1 MEDYRKTVMV
11 VDSRP
16 EERDAVKMM
25 LSEDYKVL
33 EATGAGDAMLQISCK
48 SMVDAILLGNLRQ
61 DGREVG
67 FLDKIRNSGY
77 GSIPVL
83 VILEDSEEDPGLEAL
98 DHGAWDYVTRPVRP
112 KTLRNRLD
120 RAVHHCKISSYNPL
134 VFMSE
139 RDRLTGLYNRE
150 KMFAE
155 TRRMIDRHMDTLFVF
170 LRFDIDRF
178 RLYNAVFGEHR
189 GDKLLTLM
197 AESIEGIAGCFD
209 ICTYGRIN
217 ADTFCI
223 CEPYDSER
231 LHMQVRMVKEELAG
245 FEKNYLLEPT
255 VGAYIVEEPDLAVEE
270 MYIRAF
276 IGSKKCKN
284 KFASY
289 LGFYDMDEGIR
300 EVEEAAIAS
309 SMQAAMDEEQ
319 FVVYFQPKFDI
330 ANDRDI
336 GAEALVRWKHPDT
349 GLMPPKH
356 FIPIFEKNGFISRLD
371 YYVWEH
377 VCRLIHKWLGDGICL
392 DPITVNI
399 SRISLYKPRLADIL
413 SGLIEQYD
421 VHIGLLNLEITES
434 A

>member
-1 MEDYRKTVMV
+1 
-11 VDSRP
+11 
-16 EERDAVKMM
+16 MM

-134 VFMSE
+134 VYMSE

-189 GDKLLTLM
+189 GI
-197 AESIEGIAGCFD
+197 S
-209 ICTYGRIN
+209 
-217 ADTFCI
+217 
-223 CEPYDSER
+223 PY
-231 LHMQVRMVKEELAG
+231 
-245 FEKNYLLEPT
+245 
-255 VGAYIVEEPDLAVEE
+255 PDGGNH
-270 MYIRAF
+270 R
-276 IGSKKCKN
+276 G
-284 KFASY
+284 
-289 LGFYDMDEGIR
+289 
-300 EVEEAAIAS
+300 
-309 SMQAAMDEEQ
+309 
-319 FVVYFQPKFDI
+319 
-330 ANDRDI
+330 
-336 GAEALVRWKHPDT
+336 H
-349 GLMPPKH
+349 
-356 FIPIFEKNGFISRLD
+356 SRL
-371 YYVWEH
+371 
-377 VCRLIHKWLGDGICL
+377 L
-392 DPITVNI
+392 
-399 SRISLYKPRLADIL
+399 
-413 SGLIEQYD
+413 
-421 VHIGLLNLEITES
+421 
-434 A
+434 